1 MAKGF
6 SLSIVMKAVDKATA
20 PIRAVA
26 KAADKA
32 AAPFKKLQAINNK
45 VRITWDRMG
54 GGKITSS
61 FKKVQ
66 NSVGGLISK
75 TAKFVGGLFAMQGAI
90 GGVVGAVYR
99 MARASSDYGDS
110 AWKTSQKIGMNV
122 EAWQE
127 LRHAAEMSG
136 IEGDSMGTMLAKL
149 NKRLAEAASGSEEAT
164 KWFKR
169 AGIAVTDSKGRARSA
184 ESVFM
189 DLADVFEKHRNGT
202 KKTALAMGLFEEEGT
217 KLIPLLNSGKK
228 GIEKMRQEARDLGI
242 VMDEKTAKA
251 SEAFNDNVSRMIKV
265 VKGLAFNLGSQLIPI
280 FNDLVVSIKAWIEQ
294 NRELIKTRI
303 KEWVDDLKKNLPEL
317 KEKFFKLING
327 VKDFITTL
335 SDVVEKLGG
344 FENIL
349 KIVGV
354 YLAGS
359 FIASLASAAYAVMG
373 FGVALMTNPAGWILL
388 GIATAAMA
396 VFYAFKHWDGIS
408 GVLKSLLSGIV
419 QTVGEIFCFFADVF
433 VVLPAKVILMILK
446 IGAGIINGIS
456 SIWKSIMSN
465 TKSKIN
471 GLLEFLS
478 GIDLFEIGSNILTS
492 LGEGMKSAWAWLKG
506 WFDDILKSFKIEI
519 PQPVVPSPRGPLPIT
534 PLPLLPKKPEPFKP
548 FGKTAADG
556 GLGLPGQPAKAA
568 VQIDFLNVPKGTNI
582 KTKSDKGTDL
592 GMKVKMGPAM
602 ATN

>member
-90 GGVVGAVYR
+90 GGVVGAIYK
-99 MARASSDYGDS
+99 MARASSDYGDA

-127 LRHAAEMSG
+127 MAHAGEMSG
-136 IEGDSMGTMLAKL
+136 VESEALSQGLVKL
-149 NKRLAEAASGSEEAT
+149 NKNIVEAATGNKSLVA
-164 KWFKR
+164 WFKR
-169 AGIAVTDSKGRARSA
+169 VGVSFVDAKGKARNV
-184 ESVFM
+184 EDVFM
-189 DLADVFEKHRNGT
+189 DLSEVFGKQKDGA
-202 KKTALAMGLFEEEGT
+202 KKTAAAMALMGKSGANM
-217 KLIPLLNSGKK
+217 IPMLNAGKNGMK
-228 GIEKMRQEARDLGI
+228 EMRQEARDLGI

-251 SEAFNDNVSRMIKV
+251 SEAFNDNVDRMIKV

-303 KEWVDDLKKNLPEL
+303 KEWVDDLKKNLPVL
-317 KEKFFKLING
+317 KEKFFKLIDG

-354 YLAGS
+354 YLVGS
-359 FIASLASAAYAVMG
+359 FVASLASAAYAVMG
-373 FGVALMTNPAGWILL
+373 FGVALMTNPAGWILI
-388 GIATAAMA
+388 GIAAAIMG
-396 VFYAFKHWDGIS
+396 VYYAIKNWDKIWPVIKQLGHILMTPLRLFAQFMDYLTS
-408 GVLKSLLSGIV
+408 FDLVDIGAKILASLWQGMQSIWAQIKTGYNAWVDYIK
-419 QTVGEIFCFFADVF
+419 EIF
-433 VVLPAKVILMILK
+433 
-446 IGAGIINGIS
+446 
-456 SIWKSIMSN
+456 
-465 TKSKIN
+465 
-471 GLLEFLS
+471 S
-478 GIDLFEIGSNILTS
+478 GIDLFETGSSILKS
-492 LGEGMKSAWAWLKG
+492 LWEGMKSIWTGVKS
-506 WFDDILKSFKIEI
+506 WFGDILKSFKIEI
-519 PQPVVPSPRGPLPIT
+519 PQPGVPSPGGPMPIT

-556 GLGLPGQPAKAA
+556 GSGLPGQPAKAA